1 MDLDARR
8 LLLVEDD
15 RRLSQLLVRLLTAE
29 GYDVVPVYDGQAGLH
44 HGLTGR
50 WDALVIDRTLP
61 AMEGVDLVRRL
72 RSRGIT
78 TPTMLLTARG
88 TTEDRVEG
96 LDAGA
101 EDYVVKPFDSD
112 ELLARLRAL
121 LRRHR
126 DTSPVIDLGGRRLDV
141 ASRRVLS
148 PDADPVELSAQECA
162 LLRVIAA
169 NPGRVRSREELHR
182 RIFQNADSPNAVDTY
197 VYYLRRKLGAGM
209 IRTVRGLGYQLG
221 AT

>member
-1 MDLDARR
+1 MDLEARR
-8 LLLVEDD
+8 VLLVEDD
-15 RRLSQLLVRLLTAE
+15 RRLSELLVRLLTAE
-29 GYDVVPVYDGQAGLH
+29 SYEVVAVFDGQAGLH

-72 RSRGIT
+72 RSRGIM
-78 TPTMLLTARG
+78 TPIMLLTARG

-121 LRRHR
+121 LRRHA
-126 DTSPVIDLGGRRLDV
+126 DTSSMIDLGGRRLDV
-141 ASRRVLS
+141 ATRRVLS

-182 RIFQNADSPNAVDTY
+182 RVFQNADSPNAVDTY
-197 VYYLRRKLGAGM
+197 VYYLRRKLGHGM
-209 IRTVRGLGYQLG
+209 IRTVRGLGYRLG
-221 AT
+221 PS

>member
-8 LLLVEDD
+8 VLLVEDD
-15 RRLSQLLVRLLTAE
+15 RRLSELLVRLLTAE
-29 GYDVVPVYDGQAGLH
+29 SYEVVPVFDGQAGLH

-50 WDALVIDRTLP
+50 WDALIIDRTLP

-78 TPTMLLTARG
+78 TPIMLLTARG

-121 LRRHR
+121 LRRHA
-126 DTSPVIDLGGRRLDV
+126 DTSTMIDLGGRRLDV
-141 ASRRVLS
+141 ATRRVLS
-148 PDADPVELSAQECA
+148 PDAEPVELSAQECA

-169 NPGRVRSREELHR
+169 NPGRVRTREELHR
-182 RIFQNADSPNAVDTY
+182 RVFQNADSPNAVDTY
-197 VYYLRRKLGAGM
+197 VYYLRRKLGHGM
-209 IRTVRGLGYQLG
+209 IRTVRGLGYRLG
-221 AT
+221 QS

>member
-8 LLLVEDD
+8 VLLVEDD
-15 RRLSQLLVRLLTAE
+15 KRLSQLLVRLLTAE
-29 GYDVVPVYDGQAGLH
+29 GYAVVPVYDGQAGLH

-121 LRRHR
+121 LRRHT
-126 DTSPVIDLGGRRLDV
+126 DTSAVIDLGGRRLDV
-141 ASRRVLS
+141 ATRRVLS

-197 VYYLRRKLGAGM
+197 VYYLRRKLGPTM

-221 AT
+221 PT

>member
-61 AMEGVDLVRRL
+61 VTEGVDLVRRL

-121 LRRHR
+121 LRRHS

-162 LLRVIAA
+162 LLRIIAA

>member
-8 LLLVEDD
+8 VLLVEDD
-15 RRLSQLLVRLLTAE
+15 RRLSELLVRLLAAE
-29 GYDVVPVYDGQAGLH
+29 SYDVVPVFDGQAGLH
-44 HGLTGR
+44 HALTGR

-96 LDAGA
+96 LDSGA

-121 LRRHR
+121 LRRHT
-126 DTSPVIDLGGRRLDV
+126 DTSPMIDLGGRRLDV
-141 ASRRVLS
+141 ATRRVLS
-148 PDADPVELSAQECA
+148 PDAEPVELSAQECA

-169 NPGRVRSREELHR
+169 NPGRVRTREELHR
-182 RIFQNADSPNAVDTY
+182 RVFQNADSPNAVDTY
-197 VYYLRRKLGAGM
+197 VYYLRRKLGHGM
-209 IRTVRGLGYQLG
+209 IRTVRGLGYRLG
-221 AT
+221 TS

>member
-8 LLLVEDD
+8 VLLVEDD
-15 RRLSQLLVRLLTAE
+15 RRLSELLVRLLTAE
-29 GYDVVPVYDGQAGLH
+29 SYDVVPVFDGQAGLH

-61 AMEGVDLVRRL
+61 AMDGVDLVRRL

-78 TPTMLLTARG
+78 TPIMLLTARG

-96 LDAGA
+96 LDSGA

-121 LRRHR
+121 LRRHA
-126 DTSPVIDLGGRRLDV
+126 DTSPMIDLGGRRLDV
-141 ASRRVLS
+141 ATRRVLS

-169 NPGRVRSREELHR
+169 NPGRVRTREELHR
-182 RIFQNADSPNAVDTY
+182 RVFQNADSPNAVDTY
-197 VYYLRRKLGAGM
+197 VYYLRRKLGHGM
-209 IRTVRGLGYQLG
+209 IRTVRGLGYRLG
-221 AT
+221 PS

>member
-8 LLLVEDD
+8 VLLVEDD
-15 RRLSQLLVRLLTAE
+15 KRLSELLVRLLTAE
-29 GYDVVPVYDGQAGLH
+29 SYEVVSVFDGQAGLH

-61 AMEGVDLVRRL
+61 ALEGVELVRRL

-78 TPTMLLTARG
+78 TPMMLLTARG

-96 LDAGA
+96 LDSGA

-121 LRRHR
+121 LRRHT
-126 DTSPVIDLGGRRLDV
+126 DTSPMIDLGGRRLDV

-148 PDADPVELSAQECA
+148 PGAEPVELSAQECA

-182 RIFQNADSPNAVDTY
+182 RVFQNADSPNAVDTY
-197 VYYLRRKLGAGM
+197 VYYLRRKLGHGM
-209 IRTVRGLGYQLG
+209 IRTVRGLGYRLG
-221 AT
+221 PS

>member
-8 LLLVEDD
+8 VLLVEDD
-15 RRLSQLLVRLLTAE
+15 RRLSELLVRLLTAE
-29 GYDVVPVYDGQAGLH
+29 GYEVVPVLDGQAGLH

-50 WDALVIDRTLP
+50 WDALIIDRTLP

-78 TPTMLLTARG
+78 TPIMLLTARG

-121 LRRHR
+121 LRRHA
-126 DTSPVIDLGGRRLDV
+126 DTSTMIDLGGRRLDV
-141 ASRRVLS
+141 ATRRVLS
-148 PDADPVELSAQECA
+148 PDAEPVELSAQECA

-169 NPGRVRSREELHR
+169 NPGRVRTREELHR
-182 RIFQNADSPNAVDTY
+182 RVFQNADSPNAVDTY
-197 VYYLRRKLGAGM
+197 VYYLRRKLGPGM
-209 IRTVRGLGYQLG
+209 IRTVRGLGYRLG
-221 AT
+221 QS

>member
-72 RSRGIT
+72 RSRGVT

-121 LRRHR
+121 LRRHS

-162 LLRVIAA
+162 LLRIIAA

>member
-8 LLLVEDD
+8 VLLVEDD
-15 RRLSQLLVRLLTAE
+15 RRLSELLVRLLTVE
-29 GYDVVPVYDGQAGLH
+29 SYDVLAVLDGQAGLH

-50 WDALVIDRTLP
+50 WDALIIDRTLP

-78 TPTMLLTARG
+78 TPIMLLTARG

-121 LRRHR
+121 LRRHA
-126 DTSPVIDLGGRRLDV
+126 DTSPMIDLGGRRLDV
-141 ASRRVLS
+141 ATRRVLS

-169 NPGRVRSREELHR
+169 NPGRVRTREELQR
-182 RIFQNADSPNAVDTY
+182 RVFQNADSPNAVDTY
-197 VYYLRRKLGAGM
+197 VYYLRRKLGPDT
-209 IRTVRGLGYQLG
+209 IRTVRGLGYALG
-221 AT
+221 PS

>member
-72 RSRGIT
+72 RSRGVT

-101 EDYVVKPFDSD
+101 EDYMVKPFDSD

-121 LRRHR
+121 LRRHS
-126 DTSPVIDLGGRRLDV
+126 DTSAVIDLGGRRLDV

-162 LLRVIAA
+162 LLRIIAA

>member
-8 LLLVEDD
+8 VLLVEDD
-15 RRLSQLLVRLLTAE
+15 RRLSELLVRLLAAE
-29 GYDVVPVYDGQAGLH
+29 SYDVVPVYDGQAGLH
-44 HGLTGR
+44 HALTGR

-96 LDAGA
+96 LDSGA

-121 LRRHR
+121 LRRHT
-126 DTSPVIDLGGRRLDV
+126 DTSPMIDLGGRRLDV
-141 ASRRVLS
+141 ATRRVLS
-148 PDADPVELSAQECA
+148 PDAEPVELSAQECA

-182 RIFQNADSPNAVDTY
+182 RVFQNADSPNAVDTY
-197 VYYLRRKLGAGM
+197 VYYLRRKLGHDM
-209 IRTVRGLGYQLG
+209 IRTVRGLGYRLG
-221 AT
+221 TP

>member
-8 LLLVEDD
+8 VLLVEDD
-15 RRLSQLLVRLLTAE
+15 RRLSELLVRLLTAE
-29 GYDVVPVYDGQAGLH
+29 GYEVVPVFDGQAGLH

-50 WDALVIDRTLP
+50 WDALIIDRTLP

-78 TPTMLLTARG
+78 TPIMLLTARG

-121 LRRHR
+121 LRRHA
-126 DTSPVIDLGGRRLDV
+126 DTSTMIDLGGRRLDV
-141 ASRRVLS
+141 ATRRVLS
-148 PDADPVELSAQECA
+148 PDAEPVELSAQECA

-169 NPGRVRSREELHR
+169 NPGRVRTREELHR
-182 RIFQNADSPNAVDTY
+182 RVFQNADSPNAVDTY
-197 VYYLRRKLGAGM
+197 VYYLRRKLGPGM
-209 IRTVRGLGYQLG
+209 IRTVRGLGYRLG
-221 AT
+221 QS

>member
-8 LLLVEDD
+8 VLLVEDD
-15 RRLSQLLVRLLTAE
+15 RRLSELLVRLLTAE
-29 GYDVVPVYDGQAGLH
+29 SYEVVPVFDGQAGLH

-61 AMEGVDLVRRL
+61 AMEGVDLIRRL

-78 TPTMLLTARG
+78 TPIMLLTARG

-121 LRRHR
+121 LRRHA
-126 DTSPVIDLGGRRLDV
+126 DTSTMIDLGGRRLDV
-141 ASRRVLS
+141 ATRRVLS
-148 PDADPVELSAQECA
+148 PDAEPVELSAQECA

-169 NPGRVRSREELHR
+169 NPGRVRTREELHR
-182 RIFQNADSPNAVDTY
+182 RVFQNADSPNAVDTY
-197 VYYLRRKLGAGM
+197 VYYLRRKLGHGM
-209 IRTVRGLGYQLG
+209 IRTVRGLGYRLG
-221 AT
+221 QS

>member
-8 LLLVEDD
+8 VLLVEDD
-15 RRLSQLLVRLLTAE
+15 RRLSELLVRLLAAE
-29 GYDVVPVYDGQAGLH
+29 SYDVVPVFDGQAGLH
-44 HGLTGR
+44 HALTGR

-96 LDAGA
+96 LDSGA

-121 LRRHR
+121 LRRHT
-126 DTSPVIDLGGRRLDV
+126 DTSPMIDLGGRRLDV
-141 ASRRVLS
+141 ATRRVLS
-148 PDADPVELSAQECA
+148 PDAEPVELSAQECA

-169 NPGRVRSREELHR
+169 NPGRVRTREELHR
-182 RIFQNADSPNAVDTY
+182 RVFQNADSPNAVDTY
-197 VYYLRRKLGAGM
+197 VYYLRRKLGHGM
-209 IRTVRGLGYQLG
+209 IRTVRGLGYRLG
-221 AT
+221 PS

>member
-8 LLLVEDD
+8 VLLVEDD
-15 RRLSQLLVRLLTAE
+15 RRLSELLVRLLTAE
-29 GYDVVPVYDGQAGLH
+29 SYEVVSVFDGQAGLH

-61 AMEGVDLVRRL
+61 ALEGVELVRRL

-96 LDAGA
+96 LDSGA

-121 LRRHR
+121 LRRHT
-126 DTSPVIDLGGRRLDV
+126 DTSPMIDLGGRRLDV
-141 ASRRVLS
+141 ATRRVLS
-148 PDADPVELSAQECA
+148 PGAEPVELSAQECA

-182 RIFQNADSPNAVDTY
+182 RVFQNADSPNAVDTY
-197 VYYLRRKLGAGM
+197 VYYLRRKLGHGM
-209 IRTVRGLGYQLG
+209 IRTVRGLGYRLG
-221 AT
+221 PS

>member
-61 AMEGVDLVRRL
+61 AMEGADLVRRL

-121 LRRHR
+121 LRRHS

-162 LLRVIAA
+162 LLRIIAA

>member
-8 LLLVEDD
+8 VLLVEDD
-15 RRLSQLLVRLLTAE
+15 RRLSELLVRLLTAA
-29 GYDVVPVYDGQAGLH
+29 GYDVLPVFDGQAGLH
-44 HGLTGR
+44 HGLTGQ

-72 RSRGIT
+72 RGRGIT
-78 TPTMLLTARG
+78 TPIMLLTARG

-121 LRRHR
+121 LRRHA
-126 DTSPVIDLGGRRLDV
+126 DTSPMIDLGGRRLDV
-141 ASRRVLS
+141 ATRRVLS

-169 NPGRVRSREELHR
+169 NPGRVRTREELHR
-182 RIFQNADSPNAVDTY
+182 RVFQNADSPNAVDTY
-197 VYYLRRKLGAGM
+197 VYYLRRKLGHGM

-221 AT
+221 PS

>member
-8 LLLVEDD
+8 VLLVEDD
-15 RRLSQLLVRLLTAE
+15 RRLSDLLVRLLSAE
-29 GYDVVPVYDGQAGLH
+29 GYVVSPVFDGQAGLH
-44 HGLTGR
+44 QGLTGT
-50 WDALVIDRTLP
+50 WDALVIDRSLP
-61 AMEGVDLVRRL
+61 AMEGADLVRRL
-72 RSRGIT
+72 RSRGVT

-96 LDAGA
+96 LDSGA

-121 LRRHR
+121 LRRHN
-126 DTSPVIDLGGRRLDV
+126 DTSAVIDLGGRRLDV
-141 ASRRVLS
+141 ATRRVLS

-169 NPGRVRSREELHR
+169 NPGRVRSREELR
-182 RIFQNADSPNAVDTY
+182 RRVFQNADSPNAVDTY
-197 VYYLRRKLGAGM
+197 VYYLRRKLGHDM

-221 AT
+221 AS

>member
-1 MDLDARR
+1 MDLDTRR
-8 LLLVEDD
+8 VLLVEDD
-15 RRLSQLLVRLLTAE
+15 RRLSELLVRLLTAE
-29 GYDVVPVYDGQAGLH
+29 SYEVVPVFDGQAGLH

-78 TPTMLLTARG
+78 TPIMLLTARG

-112 ELLARLRAL
+112 ELPGTPACPPAPACRHVDHDRSRRTPPRRRDTPGGVPRRRPCRAV
-121 LRRHR
+121 RPGVRAAARHR
-126 DTSPVIDLGGRRLDV
+126 G
-141 ASRRVLS
+141 
-148 PDADPVELSAQECA
+148 Q
-162 LLRVIAA
+162 
-169 NPGRVRSREELHR
+169 PGRVRSREELHR
-182 RIFQNADSPNAVDTY
+182 RVFQNADSPNAVDTY
-197 VYYLRRKLGAGM
+197 IYYLRRKLGHGM
-209 IRTVRGLGYQLG
+209 IRTVRGLGYRLG
-221 AT
+221 QS

>member
-8 LLLVEDD
+8 VLLVEDD
-15 RRLSQLLVRLLTAE
+15 RRLSELLVRLLTAE
-29 GYDVVPVYDGQAGLH
+29 SYEVVSVFDGQAGLH

-78 TPTMLLTARG
+78 TPIMLLTARG

-112 ELLARLRAL
+112 EFLARLRAL
-121 LRRHR
+121 LRRHA
-126 DTSPVIDLGGRRLDV
+126 DTSTMIDLGARRLDV
-141 ASRRVLS
+141 ATRRVLS

-169 NPGRVRSREELHR
+169 NPGRVRTREELHR
-182 RIFQNADSPNAVDTY
+182 RVFQNADSPNAVDTY
-197 VYYLRRKLGAGM
+197 VYYLRRKLGHGM
-209 IRTVRGLGYQLG
+209 IRTVRGLGYRLG
-221 AT
+221 SS

>member
-8 LLLVEDD
+8 VLLVEDD
-15 RRLSQLLVRLLTAE
+15 RRLSELLVRLLTAE
-29 GYDVVPVYDGQAGLH
+29 SYDVVPVFDGQAGLH

-72 RSRGIT
+72 RGRGIT
-78 TPTMLLTARG
+78 TPIMLLTARG

-96 LDAGA
+96 LDSGA

-121 LRRHR
+121 LRRHA
-126 DTSPVIDLGGRRLDV
+126 DTSPMIDLGGRRLDV
-141 ASRRVLS
+141 ATRRVLA
-148 PDADPVELSAQECA
+148 PDAEPVELSAQECA

-169 NPGRVRSREELHR
+169 NPDRVRTREELHR
-182 RIFQNADSPNAVDTY
+182 RVFQNADSPNAVDTY
-197 VYYLRRKLGAGM
+197 VYYLRRKLGHGM
-209 IRTVRGLGYQLG
+209 IRTVRGLGYRLG
-221 AT
+221 PS

>member
-1 MDLDARR
+1 MDLDTRR
-8 LLLVEDD
+8 VLLVEDD
-15 RRLSQLLVRLLTAE
+15 RRLSELLVRLLTVE
-29 GYDVVPVYDGQAGLH
+29 SYDVLPVFDGQAGLH

-78 TPTMLLTARG
+78 TPIMLLTARG

-121 LRRHR
+121 LRRHA
-126 DTSPVIDLGGRRLDV
+126 DTSPMIDLGGRRLDV
-141 ASRRVLS
+141 ATRRVLS

-169 NPGRVRSREELHR
+169 NPGRVRTREELHR
-182 RIFQNADSPNAVDTY
+182 RVFQNADSPNAVDTY
-197 VYYLRRKLGAGM
+197 VYYLRRKLGPGT
-209 IRTVRGLGYQLG
+209 IRTVRGLGYALG
-221 AT
+221 PS

>member
-121 LRRHR
+121 LRRHT

-162 LLRVIAA
+162 LLRIIAA

>member
-61 AMEGVDLVRRL
+61 ATEGVDLVRRL

-121 LRRHR
+121 LRRHT

-162 LLRVIAA
+162 LLRIIAA

>member
-8 LLLVEDD
+8 VLLVEDD
-15 RRLSQLLVRLLTAE
+15 RRLSELLVRLLAAE
-29 GYDVVPVYDGQAGLH
+29 SYDVVPVFDGQAGLH

-78 TPTMLLTARG
+78 APTMLLTARG

-96 LDAGA
+96 LDSGA

-121 LRRHR
+121 LRRHT
-126 DTSPVIDLGGRRLDV
+126 DTSPMIDLGGSRLDV
-141 ASRRVLS
+141 ATRRVLS
-148 PDADPVELSAQECA
+148 PDAEPVELSAQECA

-182 RIFQNADSPNAVDTY
+182 RVFQNADSPNAVDTY
-197 VYYLRRKLGAGM
+197 VYYLRRKLGHGM
-209 IRTVRGLGYQLG
+209 IRTVRGLGYRLG
-221 AT
+221 PS

>member
-121 LRRHR
+121 LRRHS

-162 LLRVIAA
+162 LLRIIAA
-169 NPGRVRSREELHR
+169 NPGRVRSRDELHR

>member
-15 RRLSQLLVRLLTAE
+15 RRLSQLLVRLLTTE

-121 LRRHR
+121 LRRHS
-126 DTSPVIDLGGRRLDV
+126 DTSAVIDLGGRRLDV

-162 LLRVIAA
+162 LLRIIAA

>member
-8 LLLVEDD
+8 VLLVEDD
-15 RRLSQLLVRLLTAE
+15 RRLSELLVRLLAAE
-29 GYDVVPVYDGQAGLH
+29 SYDVVPVFDGQAGLH
-44 HGLTGR
+44 HALTGR

-96 LDAGA
+96 LDSGA

-121 LRRHR
+121 LRRHT
-126 DTSPVIDLGGRRLDV
+126 DTSPMIDLGGRRLDV
-141 ASRRVLS
+141 ATRRVLS
-148 PDADPVELSAQECA
+148 PDAEPVELSAQECA

-169 NPGRVRSREELHR
+169 NPGRVRTREELHR
-182 RIFQNADSPNAVDTY
+182 RVFQNADSPNAVDTY
-197 VYYLRRKLGAGM
+197 VYYLRRKLGHGM
-209 IRTVRGLGYQLG
+209 IRTVRGLGYRLG
-221 AT
+221 SS

>member
-8 LLLVEDD
+8 VLLVEDD
-15 RRLSQLLVRLLTAE
+15 KRLSQLLVRLLTAE

-121 LRRHR
+121 LRRHT
-126 DTSPVIDLGGRRLDV
+126 DTSAVIDLGGRRLDV
-141 ASRRVLS
+141 ATRRVLS

-197 VYYLRRKLGAGM
+197 VYYLRRKLGPTM

-221 AT
+221 PT

>member
-88 TTEDRVEG
+88 TIEDRVEG

-121 LRRHR
+121 LRRHS

-162 LLRVIAA
+162 LLRIIAA